1 MSPASQIPQSL
12 GGACSMRKC
21 ADLRALRLTN
31 TLVFTVQVVTSQHNS
46 GQRVAVKALSFS
58 LNASRFYGSLVT
70 RILMAGRKYF
80 WATTLLGKVWITWLC
95 AMKSSAKWSPRHGR
109 TQMWSTASEPGSWWR
124 LYWAPLSLHQHWR
137 SRCWSKEEKELATL
151 SLRLRKMSNMPKAVF
166 FS

>member
-1 MSPASQIPQSL
+1 
-12 GGACSMRKC
+12 MRKC

-109 TQMWSTASEPGSWWR
+109 TQMWSTASEPGS
-124 LYWAPLSLHQHWR
+124 
-137 SRCWSKEEKELATL
+137 
-151 SLRLRKMSNMPKAVF
+151 
-166 FS
+166 